1 MTEGPRNP
9 AEDAL
14 ASARAS
20 AEAARAQGSSYG
32 ISLAHTQAGH
42 ALLGLYR
49 PEEALADFTEAFEYL
64 QMLRSDGQH
73 EHLRMLSMA
82 SLSLAPPGE
91 SLGDLDTLEAWI
103 RVGQAGALAALGRSG
118 EARQAVAEARP
129 WVGGWRRKPLRKAL
143 DTISDQLARQQGTG
157 PEALAA
163 AQRVA
168 RDAQAPEDDRRQARY
183 EQAAL
188 LVDEGRNEE
197 AMREA
202 LMLLRDCDDDLALT
216 ARVRQVLGAA
226 LVGLGRDDDA
236 LISLTEAFD
245 AFESLGEQRA
255 VVMAAPGLASRLIDS
270 GQTANA
276 VDVLR
281 RALTAARDMR
291 ARREPDI
298 DDAVEADLLGALATA
313 LDDAG
318 DFDDAV
324 TTFAESVAAA
334 DRAGDPVRAAD
345 ARHGEAIARL
355 RSGETEEAVD
365 ALALLDAARSAYETA
380 GLGERA
386 AGCQHEAGALLAR
399 LGSTDAALTRYQSAM
414 EMYESIP
421 SIMAHEVALA
431 RADAGANI
439 ALLQQLQADLSVEQ
453 PARSFRSGGHRMMFG
468 TDEDADVT

>member
-1 MTEGPRNP
+1 MTDGPHNP
-9 AEDAL
+9 AEEAL
-14 ASARAS
+14 AAARAN
-20 AEAARAQGSSYG
+20 AEAARAQGSSYA
-32 ISLAHTQAGH
+32 IALAHTQAGH
-42 ALLGLYR
+42 ALLGLHR
-49 PEEALADFTEAFEYL
+49 PDEALTDFAEAFEYL
-64 QMLRSDGQH
+64 QMLRNDGQH
-73 EHLRMLSMA
+73 EHLRLLSMS

-103 RVGQAGALAALGRSG
+103 RVGQAGALAALGRDE

-143 DTISDQLARQQGTG
+143 DSISDQLARQAGTG

-168 RDAQAPEDDRRQARY
+168 RDALAPPSERLQARY

-188 LVDEGRNEE
+188 LVDEGRYDE

-202 LMLLRDCDDDLALT
+202 LLLLRDCDDDPALT
-216 ARVRQVLGAA
+216 ARVRQVLGAT
-226 LVGLGRDDDA
+226 LVGLGREDDA
-236 LISLTEAFD
+236 LVSLGEAFD
-245 AFESLGEQRA
+245 GFEALGEQRA
-255 VVMAAPGLASRLIDS
+255 VVMAAPGLASRLIDA
-270 GQTANA
+270 GQSAQAT
-276 VDVLR
+276 DVLR
-281 RALTAARDMR
+281 RALAAARDMR

-318 DFDDAV
+318 DFDAAV

-334 DRAGDPVRAAD
+334 DLAGDPVRAAD

-365 ALALLDAARSAYETA
+365 ALALLDAARSAYESA

-386 AGCQHEAGALLAR
+386 AGCQHEAAALLAR
-399 LGSTDAALTRYQSAM
+399 LGSTDAALAR
-414 EMYESIP
+414 YESAKSIYDSIP
-421 SIMAHEVALA
+421 PIQAHDMTSA
-431 RADAGANI
+431 RADVSANI
-439 ALLQQLQADLSVEQ
+439 ALLQQVQSVADAQLPEHAFS
-453 PARSFRSGGHRMMFG
+453 SGGHRMMFG
-468 TDEDADVT
+468 EHRGAGS